1 MGSGEMR
8 KNMKPILCLFLAA
21 MFIAAEE
28 AKKETPSKA
37 EPAPKPETTIPA
49 GATEVSPGVFRHVD
63 KDGKTWLYRRSP
75 FGLLKTQDPGNH
87 VEKKEQAGDVAD
99 SGISAVEEGDN
110 IRFSR
115 RGPFGRSEW
124 VRKKSELT
132 ADEREVWQRQQAR
145 KAPAK

>member
-1 MGSGEMR
+1 MM
-8 KNMKPILCLFLAA
+8 
-21 MFIAAEE
+21 AEE
-28 AKKETPSKA
+28 AKKEAPSKS
-37 EPAPKPETTIPA
+37 APPVKVETTIPA
-49 GATEVSPGVFRHVD
+49 GAIEVNPGVFRHVD
-63 KDGKTWLYRRSP
+63 KDGKAWLYRRSP
-75 FGLLKTQDPGNH
+75 FGLLKTQDPGNEA
-87 VEKKEQAGDVAD
+87 EKKEQAGESAE
-99 SGISAVEEGDN
+99 SGVTAVEEGDN